1 MTRTVRSPLR
11 PLRVVVAG
19 GGIAGVE
26 ALLALRALTGDA
38 LSLTLVGPAEQL
50 HYRPFTV
57 LEPFSSRAT
66 RHYAL
71 DEICADL
78 DVEHRHDA
86 VAAVDDEARE
96 LVTEGGE
103 RIAYDALVLAPG
115 ARASVG
121 LPHAHTF
128 FADAD
133 PASLHWV
140 VQELEQGVV
149 GRVAFVVPPG
159 RTWPLPLYE
168 LALMTAARVRDA
180 GVDAAE
186 LTLVTPEDAP
196 LGLFQ
201 GAGSAAVAERLAAA
215 GIRFLGSAYAH
226 DYDGRTLAL
235 TPGERTL
242 EAERVVALPVL
253 SGPSL
258 GGVPSDPDG
267 FIHVDEHGRVPE
279 LADVYA
285 IGDATTFA
293 IKQGG
298 IAAQQADA
306 VATLIARTAGARMP
320 EPSTRPLL
328 RAVLF
333 TGDGPLY
340 LRATITGGESV
351 VSSASRHCPWWPPH
365 KVAARYLAPY
375 LADRDE
381 SGRALARRHLRVVTA
396 ADDPPDDPL
405 DDPPAAIHHN
415 GDPIGIELLGR
426 ERR

>member
-1 MTRTVRSPLR
+1 MTRNLRPSLR
-11 PLRVVVAG
+11 PLHVVVAG

-26 ALLALRALTGDA
+26 ALLALRTLTGDA

-57 LEPFSSRAT
+57 LEPFSARAT
-66 RHYAL
+66 RHYDL
-71 DEICADL
+71 DEICADCG
-78 DVEHRHDA
+78 VTRRRDA
-86 VAAVDDEARE
+86 VAAVDGEARE
-96 LVTEGGE
+96 VVTEGGE

-115 ARASVG
+115 ARAGVG
-121 LPHAHTF
+121 LDHAHTF

-133 PASLHWV
+133 PESLHWV
-140 VQELEQGVV
+140 VQELEQGAVR
-149 GRVAFVVPPG
+149 RVAFVVPGG

-168 LALMTAARVRDA
+168 LALLTAARVRAA
-180 GVDAAE
+180 GVDDAE
-186 LTLVTPEDAP
+186 LTLVTPESAP
-196 LGLFQ
+196 LALFH
-201 GAGSAAVAERLAAA
+201 GTGSAAVGERLRDA
-215 GIRFLGSAYAH
+215 GVRFAGDSYAH

-242 EAERVVALPVL
+242 EAQRVVALPVL
-253 SGPSL
+253 TGPSL
-258 GGVPSDPDG
+258 GGVPCDPDG
-267 FIHVDEHGRVPE
+267 FVHVDEHGRVPG
-279 LADVYA
+279 LPDVYA
-285 IGDATTFA
+285 IGDATTFP

-306 VATLIARTAGARMP
+306 VAASIARAAGASVP

-328 RAVLF
+328 RAVLY

-375 LADRDE
+375 LADREEGD
-381 SGRALARRHLRVVTA
+381 RVAARRHLRAVPPPGKPGAVV
-396 ADDPPDDPL
+396 
-405 DDPPAAIHHN
+405 HHD
-415 GDPIGIELLGR
+415 GDLSGIELLGHD
-426 ERR
+426 RR

>member
-1 MTRTVRSPLR
+1 MTRTLRHSLR
-11 PLRVVVAG
+11 PLHVVVAG

-26 ALLALRALTGDA
+26 ALLALRTLAGEA
-38 LSLTLVGPAEQL
+38 FSLTLVTPAERL
-50 HYRPFTV
+50 HYRPAAV
-57 LEPFSSRAT
+57 LEPFSMRAT
-66 RHYAL
+66 RHFDL

-78 DVEHRHDA
+78 DVARRRDA
-86 VAAVDDEARE
+86 IAAVDGGARE
-96 LVTEGGE
+96 VLTEGGE

-115 ARASVG
+115 ARAGVG
-121 LPHAHTF
+121 LERAHTF

-140 VQELEQGVV
+140 VQELEQGIV
-149 GRVAFVVPPG
+149 RQVAFVIPPG
-159 RTWPLPLYE
+159 QTWPLPLYE
-168 LALMTAARVRDA
+168 LALMTAARVREA
-180 GVDAAE
+180 GLDDAE

-201 GAGSAAVAERLAAA
+201 GAGSAAVGERLASARV
-215 GIRFLGSAYAH
+215 RFIGNAYAH

-235 TPGERTL
+235 APGERRL
-242 EAERVVALPVL
+242 DAERVVALPVL
-253 SGPSL
+253 SGPSI
-258 GGVPSDPDG
+258 GGVPGDPHG
-267 FIHVDEHGRVPE
+267 FIHVDERGRVPG
-279 LADVYA
+279 LSDVYA

-306 VATLIARTAGARMP
+306 VATLIAQTAGAGVP

-333 TGDGPLY
+333 TGEGPLY
-340 LRATITGGESV
+340 LRATLAGGESV

-381 SGRALARRHLRVVTA
+381 GDRVAARRHLRVV
-396 ADDPPDDPL
+396 PPGREGFGPNAVVHRD
-405 DDPPAAIHHN
+405 
-415 GDPIGIELLGR
+415 GDPSGIELLGH

>member
-1 MTRTVRSPLR
+1 MTRTVRSSLR

-26 ALLALRALTGDA
+26 ALLALRALAGDA
-38 LSLTLVGPAEQL
+38 LSLALVTPGEQL

-57 LEPFSSRAT
+57 LEPFSARAT
-66 RHYAL
+66 RHYEL

-78 DVEHRHDA
+78 DVTRHRDA
-86 VAAVDDEARE
+86 IAAVDGEARE
-96 LVTEGGE
+96 IVTEGGE

-115 ARASVG
+115 ARAGVG
-121 LPHAHTF
+121 LAHAHTF

-133 PASLHWV
+133 PESLHWV

-149 GRVAFVVPPG
+149 QRVAFVVPPG
-159 RTWPLPLYE
+159 RTWSLPLYE

-180 GVDAAE
+180 GVEDAE

-196 LGLFQ
+196 LALFH

-215 GIRFLGSAYAH
+215 GIRFVGDAYAH
-226 DYDGRTLAL
+226 DYDGGTLAL

-253 SGPSL
+253 TGSPL

-267 FIHVDEHGRVPE
+267 FIHVDERGRVPG

-293 IKQGG
+293 VKQGG

-306 VATLIARTAGARMP
+306 VATLIARAAGASLP

-375 LADRDE
+375 LADRE
-381 SGRALARRHLRVVTA
+381 EGGRPSARRHLRVAPPPTDPTA
-396 ADDPPDDPL
+396 VV
-405 DDPPAAIHHN
+405 HHD
-415 GDPIGIELLGR
+415 GDPSGIELLGHD
-426 ERR
+426 RR

>member
-1 MTRTVRSPLR
+1 MTRNLRPSLR
-11 PLRVVVAG
+11 PLHVVVAG

-26 ALLALRALTGDA
+26 ALLALRSLTGEA
-38 LSLTLVGPAEQL
+38 LSLTLVSPGEQL

-57 LEPFSSRAT
+57 LEPFSARAT
-66 RHYAL
+66 RHYDL
-71 DEICADL
+71 DEICTDL
-78 DVEHRHDA
+78 GVTRRRTA
-86 VAAVDDEARE
+86 VAAVDGEARE
-96 LVTEGGE
+96 VIAEGGE

-115 ARASVG
+115 ARAGVG
-121 LPHAHTF
+121 LERAHTF

-133 PASLHWV
+133 PESLHWV
-140 VQELEQGVV
+140 VRELEQGAVR
-149 GRVAFVVPPG
+149 RVAFVVPPG

-168 LALMTAARVRDA
+168 LALMTAARVRAA
-180 GVDAAE
+180 GVDDAE

-196 LGLFQ
+196 LGLFH
-201 GAGSAAVAERLAAA
+201 GAGSAAVGERLDAVGVRFA
-215 GIRFLGSAYAH
+215 GDAYAH

-242 EAERVVALPVL
+242 AAERVVALPVL
-253 SGPSL
+253 HGPSL

-267 FIHVDEHGRVPE
+267 FVHVDARGRVPG
-279 LADVYA
+279 LQDVYA

-298 IAAQQADA
+298 LAAQQADA
-306 VATLIARTAGARMP
+306 VATLIARAAGASVP

-333 TGDGPLY
+333 TGEGPLY

-381 SGRALARRHLRVVTA
+381 DSRAAARRHLRAVPPPGRPTAVV
-396 ADDPPDDPL
+396 
-405 DDPPAAIHHN
+405 HHD
-415 GDPIGIELLGR
+415 GDPSGIELLGHD
-426 ERR
+426 RR